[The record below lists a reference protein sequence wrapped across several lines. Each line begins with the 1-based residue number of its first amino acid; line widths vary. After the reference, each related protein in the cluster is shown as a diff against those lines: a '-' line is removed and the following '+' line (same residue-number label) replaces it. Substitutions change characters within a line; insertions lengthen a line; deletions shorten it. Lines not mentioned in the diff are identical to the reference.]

1 MSKKKENEITLPEKL
16 GNLHER
22 GNFRLDTSFY
32 LSTMKKQHR
41 CTGRGTLLIT
51 FHSLHWW
58 RKDSCLITIGMAEHT
73 SPNTGQL
80 RSTAVS
86 HLYSQPGGGHCIT
99 QGRMG
104 VALKKRMSKRGLGEA
119 GFIVSRRQ
127 DTPWLL
133 WDDISLNCWDNP
145 IAIREVKPTTQG

>member
-22 GNFRLDTSFY
+22 RNFRLDTSFY
-32 LSTMKKQHR
+32 LSTMKKQHICAGKR
-41 CTGRGTLLIT
+41 TVLIT
-51 FHSLHWW
+51 FHSLHWR

-99 QGRMG
+99 QGHMG
-104 VALKKRMSKRGLGEA
+104 VALKKRMSKTRSGGGMLYSIKDA
-119 GFIVSRRQ
+119 RYPL
-127 DTPWLL
+127 TPL
-133 WDDISLNCWDNP
+133 
-145 IAIREVKPTTQG
+145 R